1 LRARSVSIQTLLITG
16 VTGFVG
22 SHVAEAV
29 AGRVQTVRALVR
41 PTSRREFV
49 QQHGLEPVAGS
60 LEDGESVRR
69 AVEGA
74 DVVVHMAAATRAGS
88 EAEFERVNAQGTR
101 VIVEAV
107 RQSRNPP
114 RRLVYLSS
122 LAAAGPARSG
132 QPVTPDDTPHPLTA
146 YGRTKLAG
154 ERICSELSGQC
165 EVVILRPPAVYGPR
179 DRDMF
184 EFFRMAGWGAL
195 PVPAGPARRLQLV
208 HAADLARAV
217 VMAATVPGARGVYH
231 IADPRAYEWREVC
244 AMVAQAVGRRA
255 RLIRVP
261 AFLISLAGAVSEG
274 AGRLLGRPAI
284 FSRDKARELLAPGWL
299 CETEGARR
307 ELGFETAIPLGRG
320 LLETAH
326 WYRAHGWL

>member
-1 LRARSVSIQTLLITG
+1 
-16 VTGFVG
+16 
-22 SHVAEAV
+22 
-29 AGRVQTVRALVR
+29 
-41 PTSRREFV
+41 V
-49 QQHGLEPVAGS
+49 QQHGFEPVAGS
-60 LEDGESVRR
+60 LEDAESVRR
-69 AVEGA
+69 AVEGT

-88 EAEFERVNAQGTR
+88 EADFHRVNAQGTR

-107 RQSRNPP
+107 RQSQNPP

-122 LAAAGPARSG
+122 LAAAGPARAG
-132 QPVTPDDTPHPLTA
+132 RPVEPGDVPGPLTA

-154 ERICSELSGQC
+154 ERICSELAGRC

-184 EFFRMAGWGAL
+184 EFFRLASWGVL
-195 PVPAGPARRLQLV
+195 PVPSGPARPLQLV

-217 VMAATVPGARGVYH
+217 VLAATVPGARGVYH
-231 IADPRAYEWREVC
+231 IADSRAYLWRDVC
-244 AMVAQAVGRRA
+244 LMVASAVGRRA
-255 RLIRVP
+255 RLIQVP
-261 AFLISLAGAVSEG
+261 AFLISLGGTLSEA
-274 AGRLLGRPAI
+274 AGRVVGRPSI

-307 ELGFETAIPLGRG
+307 ELGFETAIPLDRG
-320 LLETAH
+320 LLETAQ